1 MINEILDDAKNRMG
15 KSVDALSGVLSRLR
29 TGRANTAL
37 LDNIKVDYYGSPT
50 PLSQVA
56 NVTVADSRTIGVQ
69 PWEKTMIQAI
79 EKAILESDLGL
90 NPMSAGE
97 TIRIPIP
104 PLTQERR
111 LELVKLVKSEGEGGK
126 VAVRN
131 IRRDAISHIKDLLK
145 EKEISEDDERR
156 GEEQV
161 QKLTDSN
168 ISTIDGMLK
177 EKEEELMEI

>member
-1 MINEILDDAKNRMG
+1 MINEILDDAKIRME
-15 KSVDALSGVLSRLR
+15 KSVESLKSELMRLR
-29 TGRANTAL
+29 TGRANTGL
-37 LDNIKVDYYGSPT
+37 LDSIKVDYYGSPT

-56 NVTVADSRTIGVQ
+56 NINVQDARTLSVQ
-69 PWEKTMIQAI
+69 PWEKNMMQLI

-97 TIRIPIP
+97 VMRIPIP

-111 LELVKLVKSEGEGGK
+111 LDLVKIVKHEGEGGK

-131 IRRDAISHIKDLLK
+131 IRRDAISHIKELLK
-145 EKEISEDDERR
+145 DKDISEDDERR
-156 GEEQV
+156 AEEQV
-161 QKLTDSN
+161 QKLTDSHVA
-168 ISTIDGMLK
+168 IIDTLLK

>member
-1 MINEILDDAKNRMG
+1 MINEILDDAKTRMI
-15 KSVDALSGVLSRLR
+15 KSVESLKGELSRIR

-37 LDNIKVDYYGSPT
+37 LDNIKVDYYGNPT
-50 PLSQVA
+50 PLNQVA
-56 NVTVADSRTIGVQ
+56 NVTVADARTLGVQ
-69 PWEKTMIQAI
+69 PWEKGMVQPV

-90 NPMSAGE
+90 NPMTAGDI
-97 TIRIPIP
+97 IRIPIP

-111 LELVKLVKSEGEGGK
+111 LDLVKLVKSEGEGGK

-145 EKEISEDDERR
+145 EKEISQDDERR
-156 GEEQV
+156 AEDQV
-161 QKLTDSN
+161 QKLTDTYVAN
-168 ISTIDGMLK
+168 IDVVLK

>member
-1 MINEILDDAKNRMG
+1 MINEILDDAKIRME
-15 KSVDALSGVLSRLR
+15 KSVESLKSELMRLR
-29 TGRANTAL
+29 TGRANTGL
-37 LDNIKVDYYGSPT
+37 LDSIKVDYYGSPT

-56 NVTVADSRTIGVQ
+56 NINVQDARTLSVQ
-69 PWEKTMIQAI
+69 LWEKNMMQLI

-97 TIRIPIP
+97 VMRIPIP

-111 LELVKLVKSEGEGGK
+111 LDLVKIVKHEGEGGK

-131 IRRDAISHIKDLLK
+131 IRRDAISHIKELLK
-145 EKEISEDDERR
+145 DKDISEDDEYRA
-156 GEEQV
+156 EEQV
-161 QKLTDSN
+161 QKLTDSHVA
-168 ISTIDGMLK
+168 IIDTLLK